1 MAAEI
6 LMGVGGVV
14 ALLMVL
20 LFLLAGVVEE
30 QWALGMALARMKDK
44 LDLQKRIEE
53 VHLEVDA
60 LRVSKLRALL
70 PQGM

>member
-1 MAAEI
+1 MAVEM

-30 QWALGMALARMKDK
+30 QWALRMALARMKDK
-44 LDLQKRIEE
+44 LDLQKQIEQ

-70 PQGM
+70 PPGM